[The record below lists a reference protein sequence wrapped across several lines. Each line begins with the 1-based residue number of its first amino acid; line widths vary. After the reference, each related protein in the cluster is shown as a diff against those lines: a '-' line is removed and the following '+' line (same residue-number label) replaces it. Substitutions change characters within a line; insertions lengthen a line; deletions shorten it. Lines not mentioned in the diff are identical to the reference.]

1 MSALAKLN
9 NGYLDATRSTGNPR
23 DVEYQLFARVTGRLN
38 KGTQPETPFNQLV
51 DALNENLGIWREVA
65 LSVADPDNELPAA
78 LRAQLFYLYEF
89 TVAQTQK
96 VLRGEAKA
104 AALIEV
110 NMSIMRGLR
119 TNQPG
124 KGPDPCLA
132 SS

>member
-1 MSALAKLN
+1 MSALAKSQ

-23 DVEYQLFARVTGRLN
+23 EVEYQMFARVTARLN
-38 KGTQPETPFNQLV
+38 KGNLPNAEFNELAA
-51 DALNENLGIWREVA
+51 ALNENLTLWREVA
-65 LSVADPDNELPAA
+65 LSVADPDNELPTS

-96 VLRGEAKA
+96 ALRGEADIG
-104 AALIEV
+104 ALIEV

-119 TNQPG
+119 PKQPG

-132 SS
+132 SF